1 MVSKNIFLSFKTILI
16 VGLFFRVLTAVFSE
30 GYGMHDDHFLTVE
43 TPSSWV
49 HHVDEGGWLPWSKEF
64 KGVPQ
69 GHSFTY
75 VGLNFLFFKTCN
87 FIGIND
93 PKILMVINR
102 LLHAL
107 LSILVVYFGVK
118 ITEKVSN
125 RKNAITV
132 GWILSLLWLLPFMS
146 VRNLVEMVSIPFL
159 MWGMWL
165 LLKAENSRKLFF
177 YAVLLIGFAI
187 SFRFQVAIFTVGV
200 AGYYLFRRQFTAF
213 FYFSLGNIVSFCLTQ
228 GPVDFYVWG
237 YPFAEF
243 IGYVAY
249 NLHQGTQYL
258 PNTNYFMY
266 FYVLFGVLL
275 FPFGLL
281 IGTGFFRSA
290 KKQLFLFVPTAAFI
304 VFHTL
309 YPNRQE
315 RFILSI
321 LPFFIILGVIGFE
334 SLKERAFWNK
344 AWNFS
349 WKFFWILNIP
359 LLLFFTFASTKK
371 SRIDA
376 MYALYGTEKNNPKIL
391 MEGSGDA
398 ATSQMPKF
406 YANKWY
412 ASFKDVAVLTN
423 DSTFKADYIFFSGKG
438 GLKER
443 VSYYKKQYP
452 HLHLYK
458 VCSPSTIDQIVHDL
472 NPRNVNEYIEVWKVK

>member
-93 PKILMVINR
+93 PKLLMVINR
-102 LLHAL
+102 LFHAV
-107 LSILVVYFGVK
+107 LSILVVYFGIK

-125 RKNAITV
+125 RKNALKV
-132 GWILSLLWLLPFMS
+132 GWILSLLWLMPFMS

-159 MWGMWL
+159 MWGMWW
-165 LLKAENSRKLFF
+165 LLKGEQSKKVFI
-177 YAVLLIGFAI
+177 YAGLLIGFAI
-187 SFRFQVAIFTVGV
+187 SFRFQIAVFTVGV
-200 AGYYLFRRQFTAF
+200 AGYYLFKRQFLAF
-213 FYFSLGNIVSFCLTQ
+213 FYFSLGNVLAFCLTQ
-228 GPVDFYVWG
+228 GPVDYYIWG

-243 IGYVAY
+243 IAYVDY

-281 IGTGFFRSA
+281 IGTGFFRSV

-304 VFHTL
+304 LFHTF

-334 SLKERAFWNK
+334 TLRLRPFWNK

-349 WKFFWILNIP
+349 WKFFWVLNIP
-359 LLLFFTFASTKK
+359 LLLFFTVASTKK

-376 MYALYGTEKNNPKIL
+376 MYSLYGTNKINPKIL

-398 ATSQMPKF
+398 ATSLMPKF
-406 YANKWY
+406 YANKWF
-412 ASFKDVAVLTN
+412 ATFKDVKEKTI
-423 DSTFKADYIFFSGKG
+423 DTTFHADYIFFSGKG
-438 GLKER
+438 NLNER
-443 VSYYKKQYP
+443 VSFYKKQYP

-458 VCSPSTIDQIVHDL
+458 VCAPSTIDQIVHDL
-472 NPRNVNEYIEVWKVK
+472 NPRNVNEYIEVWKIN

>member
-1 MVSKNIFLSFKTILI
+1 MVSKNLFSSYKTILI
-16 VGLFFRVLTAVFSE
+16 VGLFFRILTAIFSE
-30 GYGMHDDHFLTVE
+30 GYGMHDDHFLTIE
-43 TPSSWV
+43 ASASWAN
-49 HHVDEGGWLPWSKEF
+49 HYDYNHWLPWTEGSTGKPE
-64 KGVPQ
+64 

-75 VGLNFLFFKTCN
+75 VGLNYLYFAACKFV
-87 FIGIND
+87 GIND

-102 LLHAL
+102 LIHAL
-107 LSILVVYFGVK
+107 LSILVVYFGIK

-132 GWILSLLWLLPFMS
+132 GWILSLLWLMPFMS

-165 LLKAENSRKLFF
+165 LLKAENRRKYFV
-177 YAVLLIGFAI
+177 YAGLLIGLAI

-200 AGYYLFRRQFTAF
+200 AAYYLLKREFSAF
-213 FYFSLGNIVSFCLTQ
+213 FYFCLGNVLSFCLTQ
-228 GPVDFYVWG
+228 GPVDYYIWG

-243 IGYVAY
+243 IGYVEY
-249 NLHQGTQYL
+249 NLNQGTQYL

-281 IGTGFFRSA
+281 IGTGFFRSV

-304 VFHTL
+304 LFHTL

-321 LPFFIILGVIGFE
+321 LPFFIILGVIGFQT
-334 SLKERAFWNK
+334 LRERSFWNTM
-344 AWNFS
+344 WNFS
-349 WKFFWILNIP
+349 WKFFWILNLP

-376 MYALYGTEKNNPKIL
+376 MYSLYANGKNNPKIL
-391 MEGSGDA
+391 MEGTGDA
-398 ATSQMPKF
+398 SISQMPKF
-406 YANKWY
+406 YANTWY
-412 ASFKDVAVLTN
+412 ASFKDVTVRTV
-423 DSTFKADYIFFSGKG
+423 DTTFQADYIFFSGKG
-438 GLKER
+438 ELGKR
-443 VSYYKKQYP
+443 VAFYKKQYP
-452 HLHLYK
+452 HLHLHK
-458 VCSPSTIDQIVHDL
+458 ICAPSTIDQIVHDL

>member
-30 GYGMHDDHFLTVE
+30 GYGMHDDHFLTIE
-43 TPSSWV
+43 ASASWV
-49 HHVDEGGWLPWSKEF
+49 NNYDYNHWLPWTEGSTGKPE
-64 KGVPQ
+64 

-75 VGLNFLFFKTCN
+75 VGLNYLFFASCK

-165 LLKAENSRKLFF
+165 LMKAENSRKLFF
-177 YAVLLIGFAI
+177 YGGLLIGFAI

-200 AGYYLFRRQFTAF
+200 AGYYLFKRQFTAF

-243 IGYVAY
+243 IGYVEY

-334 SLKERAFWNK
+334 SLKESTFWNK
-344 AWNFS
+344 TWNFS
-349 WKFFWILNIP
+349 WKFFWILNLP

-412 ASFKDVAVLTN
+412 ATFKDVTVLTN
-423 DSTFKADYIFFSGKG
+423 DSNFKADYIFFSGKG
-438 GLKER
+438 KLKER
-443 VSYYKKQYP
+443 VIYYKKQYP
-452 HLHLYK
+452 HLHLFK

>member
-1 MVSKNIFLSFKTILI
+1 MVSKNIFLSFKTILT

-30 GYGMHDDHFLTVE
+30 GYGMHDDHFLTIE
-43 TPSSWV
+43 ASSSWANNYDYN
-49 HHVDEGGWLPWSKEF
+49 HWLPWTEGSTGKPE
-64 KGVPQ
+64 

-75 VGLNFLFFKTCN
+75 VGLNYLFFASCK

-177 YAVLLIGFAI
+177 YAGLLIGFAI

-200 AGYYLFRRQFTAF
+200 AGYYLFKRQFTAF

-243 IGYVAY
+243 TGYVAY

-412 ASFKDVAVLTN
+412 ASFKDVAELTK

-438 GLKER
+438 ELNER
-443 VSYYKKQYP
+443 VAFYKKQYP
-452 HLHLYK
+452 NLHLFK
-458 VCSPSTIDQIVHDL
+458 VCAPSTIDQIVHDL